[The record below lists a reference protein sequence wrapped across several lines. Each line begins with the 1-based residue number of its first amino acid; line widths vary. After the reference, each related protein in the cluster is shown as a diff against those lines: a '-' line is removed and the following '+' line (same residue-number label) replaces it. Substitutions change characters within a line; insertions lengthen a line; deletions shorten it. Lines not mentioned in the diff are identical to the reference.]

1 MCTAT
6 ASVTCQNIKEFI
18 FEGPFIA
25 KALLMI
31 WSHCPEIETLSLT
44 SPNLSEILTE
54 LCNVGAKKMEKL
66 KYVILHGQ
74 SSLEWSSKLRESF
87 PTITTIKTEEI
98 DKFPDFQNN
107 FSQ

>member
-54 LCNVGAKKMEKL
+54 LCNVDAGKLEKL
-66 KYVILHGQ
+66 KYVILNGEN
-74 SSLEWSSKLRESF
+74 SLEWSTKLREYF
-87 PTITTIKTEEI
+87 PTITVCMIMKLI
-98 DKFPDFQNN
+98 
-107 FSQ
+107 